1 MQKVTDLQAPVSSVA
16 SPRIT
21 VFAQTSPEARALY
34 SWVEAQMTPLQI
46 SPVEIP
52 IWEDL
57 LTNLLGATEPS
68 RVCTPLGEGFGYA
81 HRQRGPIRVLAVLY
95 PATAQPDRDCLLR
108 LKLAA
113 QTTLLTLQLKAAR
126 AQSAALKQDQ
136 ERVVRHERLRA
147 QAEAIRSF
155 AHEFNNIL
163 ATILLRAELA
173 LPTAGDERLQQCF
186 QTVYDCAVRGA
197 QVVQQLQDFSGAQPR
212 PDQDL
217 LDLGQLV
224 RTITQGRWPEASRT
238 TQSVRPLRLQTEAAE
253 DLHVMASAAD
263 VGEIVGSLLA
273 NACEAMP
280 EGGLVTVKVTREK
293 RQAVVRVID
302 QGAGMAPEVL
312 TRACEPFFTT
322 KGCEHLG
329 LGLSVIH
336 GIVSRSGG
344 RFTLANSDDGGL
356 IATVGLPLADLRSVR
371 RELRQRRDEEP
382 ELLRNLHVLVVD
394 DEPGIRETL
403 ALSLES
409 MGHKVSQAVDG
420 RQAMGL
426 IRYHD
431 GFDALV
437 VDLVMPDIDG
447 WEVAFLA
454 RKLQP
459 QAAIV
464 LLTAWGEKMSVSTE
478 DRADAV
484 LAKPLSVKEL
494 NVAICRQVRHKRQ
507 ELGLSPE

>member
-1 MQKVTDLQAPVSSVA
+1 MLQ
-16 SPRIT
+16 
-21 VFAQTSPEARALY
+21 LK
-34 SWVEAQMTPLQI
+34 
-46 SPVEIP
+46 
-52 IWEDL
+52 
-57 LTNLLGATEPS
+57 
-68 RVCTPLGEGFGYA
+68 YA
-81 HRQRGPIRVLAVLY
+81 AHSA
-95 PATAQPDRDCLLR
+95 
-108 LKLAA
+108 
-113 QTTLLTLQLKAAR
+113 LLTLQLKAAR

-136 ERVVRHERLRA
+136 ERVVRNERLRA

-155 AHEFNNIL
+155 AHEFNNVL

-173 LPTAGDERLQQCF
+173 LPAAGDERLQQCF
-186 QTVYDCAVRGA
+186 ETIYDCAVRGA
-197 QVVQQLQDFSGAQPR
+197 QVVGQLQDFSGAQPR

-224 RTITQGRWPEASRT
+224 QTIAQERWPEASRANQT
-238 TQSVRPLRLQTEAAE
+238 TQPLRLQVEVAE

-263 VGEIVGSLLA
+263 VGEIVGNLLD

-280 EGGLVTVKVTREK
+280 EGGVATVRVTREK
-293 RQAVVRVID
+293 RQAVIRVSD
-302 QGAGMAPEVL
+302 TGSGMDPDVL

-322 KGCEHLG
+322 KSCEHLG

-336 GIVSRSGG
+336 GIVNRSGG
-344 RFTLANSDDGGL
+344 KFTIANGPDRGVV
-356 IATVGLPLADLRSVR
+356 ATVGLPLADLRAVR
-371 RELRQRRDEEP
+371 RELRQKRDEEP
-382 ELLRNLHVLVVD
+382 ALLRNLHVLVVD

-464 LLTAWGEKMSVSTE
+464 LLTAWGEKMSESTE
-478 DRADAV
+478 ERADAV

-494 NVAICRQVRHKRQ
+494 NVAICRQVRQKRQ
-507 ELGLSPE
+507 EFGLSSD

>member
-1 MQKVTDLQAPVSSVA
+1 MQKVTELQAPVPLSSIAHRIIIFAQA
-16 SPRIT
+16 SPE
-21 VFAQTSPEARALY
+21 SRALY
-34 SWVEAQMTPLQI
+34 QWSDAEMSSLETSA
-46 SPVEIP
+46 VEIP
-52 IWEDL
+52 VWEDL

-68 RVCTPLGEGFGYA
+68 RVQTPLGEGFGFS
-81 HRQRGPIRVLAVLY
+81 HRQRGPIRVLAVLF
-95 PATAQPDRDCLLR
+95 PAAAQPAPESLLQ
-108 LKLAA
+108 LKYAA
-113 QTTLLTLQLKAAR
+113 RTALLTLQLKAAR
-126 AQSAALKQDQ
+126 AQAASLKQDQ

-155 AHEFNNIL
+155 AHEFNNTL

-173 LPTAGDERLQQCF
+173 LPAASDERLHECF
-186 QTVYDCAVRGA
+186 QAIYDSAVHGA

-224 RTITQGRWPEASRT
+224 QTIAQERWEVLNRTR
-238 TQSVRPLRLQTEAAE
+238 QSMTPLRLQVDAAE

-263 VGEIVGSLLA
+263 VREIVGNLLD
-273 NACEAMP
+273 NAREAMP
-280 EGGLVTVKVTREK
+280 EGGLVAVRVNREK
-293 RQAVVRVID
+293 RQAVVRVCD
-302 QGAGMAPEVL
+302 EGSGMTPEVL
-312 TRACEPFFTT
+312 SRACEPFFTT
-322 KGCEHLG
+322 KSCEHLG
-329 LGLSVIH
+329 LGLSVVH
-336 GIVSRSGG
+336 GIVTRSGG
-344 RFTLANSDDGGL
+344 RFQLGGTERDGVT
-356 IATVGLPLADLRSVR
+356 ATIGLPLADLRSVR
-371 RELRQRRDEEP
+371 RELRQKADDQP
-382 ELLRNLHVLVVD
+382 TLLRNLNVLVVD

-447 WEVAFLA
+447 WEVAYLA

-459 QAAIV
+459 QAAVV
-464 LLTAWGEKMSVSTE
+464 LLTAWGEKMAESTE
-478 DRADAV
+478 ERADAV

-494 NVAICRQVRHKRQ
+494 NLAICQQVRRKRQ
-507 ELGLSPE
+507 EQ